1 MKHRL
6 KIIIIKKLKRSAILL
21 SLSLSLSLS
30 HCSNRLTAL
39 SKLAL
44 MLAICS

>member
-6 KIIIIKKLKRSAILL
+6 RNNNQKIEKERYLAL
-21 SLSLSLSLS
+21 SYCFS
-30 HCSNRLTAL
+30 RLTAL

>member
-6 KIIIIKKLKRSAILL
+6 KIIIIKKLKRSAIL
-21 SLSLSLSLS
+21 LSLSLS